1 MHFLFILLSLCTQT
15 HHLVDCI
22 QARITNWE
30 VRFSCACC
38 FERGMGS
45 NWLMA
50 FTSGSNPVCS
60 PKLTSQELRESSE
73 NCLLSKV
80 NTLNGKP
87 LPLRFLMIGWKS
99 FHLLMFPHVVIG
111 SMFFQQLKPSWT
123 SRMDN
128 QVHQAAQSSEV
139 IYFSIVFLWKK
150 KVYHERVCGK
160 ASSLCLFTFQNYGNV
175 SWQKSYSS
183 SQPEFRSGVQL
194 NVYY

>member
-15 HHLVDCI
+15 HHPVDVI

-139 IYFSIVFLWKK
+139 TYFSIVFLEKKSLSWKSVRK
-150 KVYHERVCGK
+150 SKFFVPIHFSKLWKRIMTKELFFKSTRV
-160 ASSLCLFTFQNYGNV
+160 
-175 SWQKSYSS
+175 
-183 SQPEFRSGVQL
+183 
-194 NVYY
+194 